1 MKKNGGQAAQALGRS
16 RGGWSTTS
24 HTGCRAARTGITVV
38 LTAGPWHESPV
49 CATVCTQ
56 VPPEPSLTHALMD
69 KASAR
74 QALGEHRIKQAMV
87 PVIPAKSKRIIS
99 LDSDKSLYKVREK
112 VERGFNN
119 LKQWRRIARRYAKLS
134 QTFLAWI
141 HLVAVWMIIK

>member
-1 MKKNGGQAAQALGRS
+1 
-16 RGGWSTTS
+16 
-24 HTGCRAARTGITVV
+24 
-38 LTAGPWHESPV
+38 
-49 CATVCTQ
+49 
-56 VPPEPSLTHALMD
+56 MD

-134 QTFLAWI
+134 QTFLAWV